1 MISIGTH
8 ERALASRSKF
18 TLANGTGYYKTD
30 FLQSRAAAQ
39 DGASVTP
46 QSFLVEQD
54 ADSVI
59 LPHFHQ
65 QNEFQVVIRGEGC
78 IGRHPVRPISVH
90 YAGAFTGYGPITAG
104 PEGLWY
110 FTLRP
115 KADPGAKFLPEA
127 REEMPKKAPKRHLLG
142 GPVDV
147 KETSDRMTPVC
158 EEIFPAQADGIGGWM
173 ARIGPQG
180 SIGAPV
186 LPGGLGRYY
195 VVAAGS
201 AAIGDA
207 GRGEALGR
215 WATVFVTPDEEP
227 VQIKAGPGGAEVLVL
242 QFPQ

>member
-1 MISIGTH
+1 MISIGTQD
-8 ERALASRSKF
+8 RALASRSKF

-30 FLQSRAAAQ
+30 FLQPTAEDSAA
-39 DGASVTP
+39 VTP

-65 QNEFQVVIRGEGC
+65 QNEFQVVVRGEGS

-115 KADPGAKFLPEA
+115 KMDYGAKFLPEA
-127 REEMPKKAPKRHLLG
+127 RDEMPKKAPKRHLLG
-142 GPVDV
+142 GPVDLKV
-147 KETSDRMTPVC
+147 ESSDRTASVC
-158 EEIFPAQADGIGGWM
+158 EEIFPTQADGIGGWL
-173 ARIGPQG
+173 ARIGPRG
-180 SIGAPV
+180 SISAPE
-186 LPGGLGRYY
+186 LAGGLGRYY
-195 VVAAGS
+195 VVASGS
-201 AAIGDA
+201 ATVGDP
-207 GRGEALGR
+207 GSGEALGR
-215 WATVFVTPDEEP
+215 WATVFVTADEEP
-227 VQIKAGPGGAEVLVL
+227 VQIEAGREGAEVLVL